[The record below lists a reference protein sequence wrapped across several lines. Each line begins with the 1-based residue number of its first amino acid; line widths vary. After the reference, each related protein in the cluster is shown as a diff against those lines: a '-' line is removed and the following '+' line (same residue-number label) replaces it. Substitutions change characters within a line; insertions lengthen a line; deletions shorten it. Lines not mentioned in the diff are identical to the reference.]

1 MTRAVGLSTNLRN
14 VSSHTDLVAMTSTAS
29 SLGTIGTIVVIAL
42 GLAWRLGIKSA
53 MRGMN
58 EEPKLPAK
66 RHKEPPGAEPGG

>member
-1 MTRAVGLSTNLRN
+1 MTGS
-14 VSSHTDLVAMTSTAS
+14 AS
-29 SLGTIGTIVVIAL
+29 SPGTIGTIVVIVL

-66 RHKEPPGAEPGG
+66 GHKEPPGA